1 MAKVVAKV
9 YGDALFD
16 LAIENNELDEV
27 AKEIQV
33 LKDTLA
39 ANTELLQFLNHP
51 KISNEEKIKSI
62 EEIFKGKF
70 SDTTVGFLVVVV
82 TKNRYNE
89 LDAIMTYFLEA
100 VREYR
105 KIGKAS
111 ITSAF
116 ELTKEQ
122 KQKIENKLLDSTEY
136 VEFLIDYKVDPSIV
150 GGLVIRIG
158 DRVVDSSIKSKIELM
173 RKDLM
178 KLQLAD

>member
-51 KISNEEKIKSI
+51 KISNEDKIKSI

-89 LDAIMTYFLEA
+89 LDAIMAYFLEV

-111 ITSAF
+111 VTSAF

-122 KQKIENKLLDSTEY
+122 KQKIEKKLLDSTEY

-150 GGLVIRIG
+150 GGLIIRVG
-158 DRVVDSSIKSKIELM
+158 DRVVDSSIKSKIESM

>member
-1 MAKVVAKV
+1 MAKIVAKV

-16 LAIENNELDEV
+16 LAVENNELDLIAE
-27 AKEIQV
+27 EIQV

-39 ANTELLQFLNHP
+39 ENAELLQFLNHP
-51 KISNEEKIKSI
+51 KISNEDKISSI

-70 SDTTVGFLVVVV
+70 SDTTVGFLVIVV
-82 TKNRYNE
+82 TKGRYNE
-89 LDAIMTYFLEA
+89 LPAIINYFLEA

-111 ITSAF
+111 VTSAS
-116 ELTKEQ
+116 ELTVEQ
-122 KQKIENKLLDSTEY
+122 KQKIEKKLLDSTEY
-136 VEFLIDYKVDPSIV
+136 VEFIMDYKIDPSII
-150 GGLVIRIG
+150 GGLIIRIG

-173 RKDLM
+173 KKDLM